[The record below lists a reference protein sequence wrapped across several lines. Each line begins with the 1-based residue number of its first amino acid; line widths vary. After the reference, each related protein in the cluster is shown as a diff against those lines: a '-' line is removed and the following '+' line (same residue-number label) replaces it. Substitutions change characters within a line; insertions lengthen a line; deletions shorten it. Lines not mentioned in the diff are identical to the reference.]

1 MEGTPQGTKE
11 KHQKLFTTILQ
22 DNNNDVSKFLDSV
35 FEFMDE
41 KTIFRHYGNNPTNK
55 LLKMALHRR
64 ADRQAE
70 THLDKKKVMS
80 VKRKSPNELADQDE
94 STGCLM
100 SKCHYLSHFIMP
112 MLIIS
117 IINLARSQHF

>member
-11 KHQKLFTTILQ
+11 KHQEIFTTILQ

-35 FEFMDE
+35 LEFMDE
-41 KTIFRHYGNNPTNK
+41 KTIFRYYGNNSTNK
-55 LLKMALHRR
+55 LLKMALKRR

-70 THLDKKKVMS
+70 RHLDKKKVMS
-80 VKRKSPNELADQDE
+80 VKRKSPNELADQE
-94 STGCLM
+94 KSTGCLM
-100 SKCHYLSHFIMP
+100 SKCHYLSHFFRPMP
-112 MLIIS
+112 IIS